1 MKFREI
7 LSEEF
12 QSLNQHIC
20 EALGSALQHF
30 QSEEHKRERLDM
42 TDSLHDKIVMG
53 ELYMSDK
60 LFDSLVYVYT
70 ESQQWGKVNQLM
82 SSVVNKPEICTPD
95 KKTAMYVKRNLLF
108 CFDASTR
115 GQLKNT
121 LDDLERA
128 FFKGTLAKQQ
138 QEGGGSTRRGDRHED

>member
-1 MKFREI
+1 
-7 LSEEF
+7 
-12 QSLNQHIC
+12 
-20 EALGSALQHF
+20 
-30 QSEEHKRERLDM
+30 M

-53 ELYMSDK
+53 ELYMTSK
-60 LFDSLVYVYT
+60 LFDSLIYVYT

-95 KKTAMYVKRNLLF
+95 KKTAQYVKRNLLF

-121 LDDLERA
+121 LDDLERT
-128 FFKGTLAKQQ
+128 FFKGTLAKQSEAKQ
-138 QEGGGSTRRGDRHED
+138 SRGERQEEEAASHRPHY